1 MSAGKSS
8 NSWTVYLPFLIGIGL
23 ALPVYEEVQTSLKP
37 GLGSIMAFTVAVL
50 AALAVS
56 FPAFIALSWV
66 IQREQ
71 RGQTTGLAPMVYRPA
86 VLPVWVFL
94 CAFIKNFP
102 EATKEYVAWAFLAW
116 LLVLLS
122 GAVALQRW
130 QGRPWSWWIA
140 VPVGAIL
147 ALVAMPAAGF
157 VVWLVAPEQMQ
168 PAAGLRL
175 SSVVAE
181 LRMKDLDK
189 LPTAAL
195 RTYASGEIRGHIAAA
210 AEMR

>member
-8 NSWTVYLPFLIGIGL
+8 NSWTVYLPFVIGIGL
-23 ALPVYEEVQTSLKP
+23 ALPVYEEVQTRLKP
-37 GLGSIMAFTVAVL
+37 DLGSLTAFAVAVL

-56 FPAFIALSWV
+56 FPAFAALSWV

-71 RGQTTGLAPMVYRPA
+71 RGLTTGLAPMVYRPA

-116 LLVLLS
+116 LFVLLA
-122 GAVALQRW
+122 GAAALQRW
-130 QGRPWSWWIA
+130 QGRPWSWWVA

-168 PAAGLRL
+168 PAARFRL
-175 SSVVAE
+175 PSVVVE
-181 LRMKDLDK
+181 LQPGDPDN
-189 LPTAAL
+189 LPSDAL
-195 RTYASGEIRGHIAAA
+195 RTFAPGEIRGHIAAA